1 MSMIHEGHED
11 YMKRKM
17 TEESKGRTTG
27 DVYNEYSNLRL
38 TKEIEELK
46 ERLKRVETDMA
57 YTQKIR
63 FVDAESPEEQKIYDL
78 RK

>member
-1 MSMIHEGHED
+1 MIHEGHED

-17 TEESKGRTTG
+17 VEESKGRTTG

>member
-1 MSMIHEGHED
+1 MSMINEGHED
-11 YMKRKM
+11 YMKRRM
-17 TEESKGRTTG
+17 AEESKGRTTG

-57 YTQKIR
+57 YT
-63 FVDAESPEEQKIYDL
+63 AYATSPEEQRIYDL
-78 RK
+78 KK